1 MAGNGRW
8 SLLIRFG
15 PLLLVAAVIAAV
27 FATGFSDHFT
37 LHELK
42 ARHRALYALV
52 QAHPFLG
59 VAAYVALYAVMVG
72 LSLPVALVMTL
83 TGGFLFGPWIG
94 GAAAAVGA
102 TLGAC
107 VIFLICRTAVGDSLR
122 ERGGAKLA
130 KIEDGVRK
138 DAFLYVLSL
147 RLLPVVP
154 FWLVNLGAGLVRIR
168 LRTFFLATLIG
179 ILPLSL
185 VYAGLGSGLGKMF
198 RRGVTPK
205 LDVVL
210 EPQILLPL
218 VGMGLLSLAPIV
230 FRLIRRR
237 GAALPAEPG

>member
-1 MAGNGRW
+1 M
-8 SLLIRFG
+8 
-15 PLLLVAAVIAAV
+15 
-27 FATGFSDHFT
+27 
-37 LHELK
+37 
-42 ARHRALYALV
+42 
-52 QAHPFLG
+52 
-59 VAAYVALYAVMVG
+59 
-72 LSLPVALVMTL
+72 
-83 TGGFLFGPWIG
+83 
-94 GAAAAVGA
+94 
-102 TLGAC
+102 
-107 VIFLICRTAVGDSLR
+107 GDSLR

-210 EPQILLPL
+210 EPQILWPL